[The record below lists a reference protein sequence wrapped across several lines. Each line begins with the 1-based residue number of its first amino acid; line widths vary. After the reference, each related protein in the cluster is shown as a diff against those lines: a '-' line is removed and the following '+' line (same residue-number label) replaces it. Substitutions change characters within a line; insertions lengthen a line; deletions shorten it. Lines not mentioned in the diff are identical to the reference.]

1 MRTGFGTY
9 QERGATTVGDRRSYS
24 WVATGDGQYAMEM
37 LLSAKLS
44 RIVCRIGADVS
55 RRRKQKGFR
64 FVVSRIEID

>member
-9 QERGATTVGDRRSYS
+9 QERGATTVGDRRSYA

-55 RRRKQKGFR
+55 RRRKQKTLG